1 MFSIHILL
9 PRQIPIYWA
18 KPSIPH
24 STMKEHPDI
33 VKFCHFSAYVRTR
46 SAGILRGLTPWHTD
60 FGTKS
65 SVLHLVRGVQAPGT
79 HVRSDYPQTRHIGGR
94 PSSHKA
100 NLIPQ
105 SKRQDTT
112 IIVIPCL
119 CSFTV
124 PSSPSAEPPINKK
137 RTRTLSR
144 KESGSS
150 TNCLVDDAERPRRG
164 GISPIRIISS
174 SNRKTYPPLQTCH
187 NTLCSGGYFMFSS
200 SNNTQCRW
208 HLPVPSRWAH

>member
-9 PRQIPIYWA
+9 PRQTPIYWA

-33 VKFCHFSAYVRTR
+33 VKFYHFSAYVRTR

-65 SVLHLVRGVQAPGT
+65 SVLHLVRGVHALP
-79 HVRSDYPQTRHIGGR
+79 VRTYTAIVPNTPSRGR

-112 IIVIPCL
+112 VMVIPCL

-124 PSSPSAEPPINKK
+124 PSSPFAEPPVNKK
-137 RTRTLSR
+137 RTRTLFH

-150 TNCLVDDAERPRRG
+150 TNCMVDGTGLEPVT
-164 GISPIRIISS
+164 SCTSS
-174 SNRKTYPPLQTCH
+174 R
-187 NTLCSGGYFMFSS
+187 CSTS
-200 SNNTQCRW
+200 
-208 HLPVPSRWAH
+208 

>member
-1 MFSIHILL
+1 MYL
-9 PRQIPIYWA
+9 QIPIYWV

-24 STMKEHPDI
+24 SSMKEHPDI

-46 SAGILRGLTPWHTD
+46 SAGILMGLAPWHTD

-105 SKRQDTT
+105 SKRQDTIT
-112 IIVIPCL
+112 TMIPCL
-119 CSFTV
+119 CLFTALRTLV
-124 PSSPSAEPPINKK
+124 AEPPINKK

-150 TNCLVDDAERPRRG
+150 TNYMVE
-164 GISPIRIISS
+164 
-174 SNRKTYPPLQTCH
+174 N
-187 NTLCSGGYFMFSS
+187 
-200 SNNTQCRW
+200 
-208 HLPVPSRWAH
+208 